1 MKNEILSS
9 IEPEILKKLPLTLF
23 FIQSQIDARNE
34 ENVSPPKSSVKTIKI
49 DFYEIK
55 NYTPFGY
62 VKPISKIINFS
73 NYE

>member
-1 MKNEILSS
+1 MENEILSS

-34 ENVSPPKSSVKTIKI
+34 ENVPFQKRPVKTIEI

-55 NYTPFGY
+55 NYIPFGY
-62 VKPISKIINFS
+62 VKPISRIINFS